1 VPPKIDLEKCTG
13 CGTCVDTCP
22 MGVLELKDDKAYVAN
37 PDECTE
43 CQACEAACPN
53 NAISFD

>member
-1 VPPKIDLEKCTG
+1 MPPKIDLEKCTG

-22 MGVLELKDDKAYVAN
+22 MGVLELQDDKAYVAN

-53 NAISFD
+53 NAISFE